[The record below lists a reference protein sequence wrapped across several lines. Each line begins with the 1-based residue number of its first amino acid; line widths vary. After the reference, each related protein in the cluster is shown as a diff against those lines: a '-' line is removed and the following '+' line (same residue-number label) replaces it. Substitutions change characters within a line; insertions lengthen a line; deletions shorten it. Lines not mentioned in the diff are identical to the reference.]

1 MEKIVKKIVEK
12 IGESKKIA
20 ITSHIRPDGDS
31 IGSSLALY
39 LMLKQL
45 GKEVKYINKDKPQPP
60 ISYFA
65 NTELIE
71 YRDIYPEDFDIVIL
85 IECST
90 EERSGQKHLN
100 NYFRIL
106 IDHHRSNDGQV
117 ELNWVD
123 PDKSAVAIMVYQLGI
138 ALGIKFD
145 KTIASLLYSGLVS
158 DTGGFKFTN
167 VNAESFQA
175 AAALVKLGADPV
187 YTNRLLFEN
196 YTKEKV
202 LLISKVLGTLET
214 YFDETVGFIFMFKS
228 FLEELGLSDVE
239 TEDIVTII
247 RSIHKIKLVMF
258 FKENDDRSFR
268 VSLRSRNNID
278 SSIIAESFG
287 GGGHLHASGFYVEGD
302 IEDIKKITLKR
313 IKNYLETGKI

>member
-1 MEKIVKKIVEK
+1 MEQIIGQIVKK

-60 ISYFA
+60 ISYFP
-65 NTELIE
+65 NTEIIE
-71 YRDIYPEDFDIVIL
+71 YGDIYPEDFDIVIL

-90 EERSGQKHLN
+90 EARSGQKNLN

-117 ELNWVD
+117 EINWVD
-123 PDKSAVAIMVYQLGI
+123 PEKSAVAIMVYQLGI
-138 ALGIKFD
+138 SLGIEFD
-145 KTIASLLYSGLVS
+145 KTIASLLYLGLVS

-167 VNAESFQA
+167 VNAESFQTA
-175 AAALVKLGADPV
+175 AELVGLGADPI

-214 YFDETVGFIFMFKS
+214 HFNETVGFIFMFKS

-258 FKENDDRSFR
+258 FKQNDDNSFR
-268 VSLRSRNNID
+268 VSLRSRNNVD

-287 GGGHLHASGFYVEGD
+287 GGGHFHASGFYIEGD
-302 IEDIKKITLKR
+302 IDKIKEITLEKIKR
-313 IKNYLETGKI
+313 YFEKVKI